1 MKIMETTRKWLNEN
15 SNVKYSNLP
24 DDLRQGLNEL
34 LTSIENKE
42 SVVFETDKSKNFSV
56 NTPVSYRNDMQVH
69 IQNNQVI
76 SQMQVN
82 KITKKFNK
90 TSESFVGILGIGD
103 KIGHHSRI
111 LNNAH
116 NSNYSDIPVKSGM
129 YKDQKEGRKYRP
141 YVNANV
147 GPISNLSE
155 IISLY
160 LKGYVW
166 ELRQKVG
173 INYTVESTEEL
184 CALLSSFNENVETV
198 KKDHDGAN

>member
-1 MKIMETTRKWLNEN
+1 MNIVENGDLSHETKCEFLKMKIMETTRKWLNEN

-56 NTPVSYRNDMQVH
+56 NTPVNYRNDMQVH
-69 IQNNQVI
+69 IQNDQVI

-111 LNNAH
+111 MNNVH
-116 NSNYSDIPVKSGM
+116 VSNYIAIPVQSGM
-129 YKDQKEGRKYRP
+129 YKDHKEGRKYRP
-141 YVNANV
+141 YVNGNV
-147 GPISNLSE
+147 GPI
-155 IISLY
+155 
-160 LKGYVW
+160 
-166 ELRQKVG
+166 
-173 INYTVESTEEL
+173 
-184 CALLSSFNENVETV
+184 
-198 KKDHDGAN
+198 